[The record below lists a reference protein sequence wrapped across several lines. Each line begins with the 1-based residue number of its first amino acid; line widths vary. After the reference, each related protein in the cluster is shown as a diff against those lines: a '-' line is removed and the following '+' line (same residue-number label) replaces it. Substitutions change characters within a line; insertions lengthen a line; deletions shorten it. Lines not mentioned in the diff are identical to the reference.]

1 MAKVL
6 FYATTTQLFNSLNI
20 KDENALYFLTD
31 TGEIYKGSTRFSFP
45 VKQVTDFPATG
56 ESGMIYVSSAGEAK
70 IWAGTSYIALGS
82 NMVDN
87 FVSAAVRHE
96 VTAEEAGTGI
106 YTGMTAGDLGIL
118 FTLNAGDQLFV
129 RLTDLVDT
137 YTADNTAAK
146 GVSVTV
152 DGYKIS
158 AEVNVSAEANNQL
171 VLKDDGVYSAP
182 LEWQIIGHTGGGN

>member
-45 VKQVTDFPATG
+45 VKQVSDFPATG
-56 ESGMIYVSSAGEAK
+56 ESGMIYVSTAGEAK

>member
-1 MAKVL
+1 
-6 FYATTTQLFNSLNI
+6 
-20 KDENALYFLTD
+20 
-31 TGEIYKGSTRFSFP
+31 
-45 VKQVTDFPATG
+45 
-56 ESGMIYVSSAGEAK
+56 MIYVSSAGEAK

-118 FTLNAGDQLFV
+118 FTLNAGDQLLV

-182 LEWQIIGHTGGGN
+182 LEWQIIGHTEGGN

>member
-70 IWAGTSYIALGS
+70 IWAGISYIALGS